1 MKTVLSVT
9 GVSDAVQVL
18 PSEIAL
24 RIRDGLLSSAQ
35 QIVGVE
41 DPDTCV
47 AAAALL
53 KEIGQFLST
62 IEADRTTVKAPFI
75 DYGKRIDAT
84 AKEIA
89 STLADEQKRF
99 RRMIGDF
106 EAIQARKRQKAEE
119 EARAAEAEARR
130 KFEEE
135 QAAAAAKYK
144 TPAALERAT
153 VKAEEK
159 LIERIVDARV
169 EVAAIAPKVAGLSL
183 RTDYDIEVTDI
194 AALWMHSPECVEMKP
209 IISAIKAKAK
219 AGIVMDGVTWTKV
232 QTSSIR

>member
-18 PSEIAL
+18 PSDIAL

-62 IEADRTTVKAPFI
+62 IEADRTTVKAPFLE
-75 DYGKRIDAT
+75 YGKRIDAT

-159 LIERIVDARV
+159 LIERIVDARC

-183 RTDYDIEVTDI
+183 RTDYNIEVTDI
-194 AALWMHSPECVEMKP
+194 AALWMHSPECVQMTP

-232 QTSSIR
+232 PTSSIR

>member
-18 PSEIAL
+18 PSDIAL

-89 STLADEQKRF
+89 STLGDEQKRF

-159 LIERIVDARV
+159 LIERIVDARC

-194 AALWMHSPECVEMKP
+194 AALWMHSPECVQMTP
-209 IISAIKAKAK
+209 IISAIKQK
-219 AGIVMDGVTWTKV
+219 G
-232 QTSSIR
+232 